1 MAHLTSWP
9 DFDPAIQVFDAGA
22 IEADARL
29 KAGHD
34 VEHTVVAR
42 SVCDEENSSENHSPG
57 VPHDEGGAVI
67 LDRPGRSEAAG
78 WHLGALRCYN
88 S

>member
-22 IEADARL
+22 IEADAQL

-42 SVCDEENSSENHSPG
+42 SVCDEENSSENTLTMKAAPLSS
-57 VPHDEGGAVI
+57 I
-67 LDRPGRSEAAG
+67 RPGRSEAAG